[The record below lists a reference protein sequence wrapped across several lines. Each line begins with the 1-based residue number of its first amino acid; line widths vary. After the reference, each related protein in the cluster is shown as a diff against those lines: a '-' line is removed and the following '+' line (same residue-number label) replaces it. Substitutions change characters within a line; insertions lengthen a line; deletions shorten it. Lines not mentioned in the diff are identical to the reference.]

1 MRLSHHCPL
10 QIIPPEK
17 GYGSQ
22 GAGADIPGG
31 ATLKFTV
38 ECLKI
43 GEAPPQPNIFK
54 EIDHEF
60 GNKDG
65 KLAEDEIKKWFKEK
79 QGADMPAELMT
90 QEDQN
95 KDGFVSWDEFS
106 GPKGDK
112 AE

>member
-1 MRLSHHCPL
+1 MCAF
-10 QIIPPEK
+10 QTIPPAL
-17 GYGSQ
+17 GYGEQ
-22 GAGADIPGG
+22 GAGGDIPGG

-38 ECLKI
+38 ECLTI
-43 GEAPPQPNIFK
+43 GAAAPQPNIFK

-65 KLAEDEIKKWFKEK
+65 KLQADEIKKWFKEK
-79 QGADMPAELMT
+79 QGADMPAELMS
-90 QEDQN
+90 QEDKD
-95 KDGFVSWDEFS
+95 KDGAVSWEEFS